1 MDKKLKD
8 LLYRSLDSELNSE
21 EKQTLEKA
29 LSQSAELR
37 QEKEMITSL
46 REDIWRC
53 KTTSFNAR
61 FADRVMNEISLLN
74 QHSENEQFFESLFV
88 FFRPI
93 AIAAV
98 ILIMAI
104 AGYNIN
110 STGRFSLEGALG
122 IPEVTVNDVYDPTL
136 AMVLEE

>member
-8 LLYRSLDSELNSE
+8 LLYRSLDSKLNSD
-21 EKQTLEKA
+21 EKQTLEQA
-29 LSQSAELR
+29 LSQSEELR

-46 REDIWRC
+46 REDIGRS
-53 KTTSFNAR
+53 KATSFNAR
-61 FADRVMNEISLLN
+61 FADRVMNEINLLN
-74 QHSENEQFFESLFV
+74 QVSENDQFFESLFV

-93 AIAAV
+93 AIAAIV
-98 ILIMAI
+98 LIIAI

-122 IPEVTVNDVYDPTL
+122 IPEVTVDDVYVPTL

>member
-8 LLYRSLDSELNSE
+8 LLYRSLDSKLNSD
-21 EKQTLEKA
+21 EKQTLEQA
-29 LSQSAELR
+29 LSQSEELR

-46 REDIWRC
+46 REDIRRS
-53 KTTSFNAR
+53 KATSFNAR
-61 FADRVMNEISLLN
+61 FADRVMNEINLLN
-74 QHSENEQFFESLFV
+74 QVSENDQFFESLFV

-93 AIAAV
+93 AIAAIV
-98 ILIMAI
+98 LIIAI

-122 IPEVTVNDVYDPTL
+122 IPEVTVDDVYVPTL

>member
-8 LLYRSLDSELNSE
+8 LLYRSLDSEINSE
-21 EKQTLEKA
+21 EKQTLEQA
-29 LSQSAELR
+29 LSQSEELR

-46 REDIWRC
+46 RGDIERS
-53 KTTSFNAR
+53 KATSFNAR
-61 FADRVMNEISLLN
+61 FADRVMNEITLLN
-74 QHSENEQFFESLFV
+74 QHNENEQFFESLFL

-98 ILIMAI
+98 VLIIAI

-110 STGRFSLEGALG
+110 STSRISLEGALG
-122 IPEVTVNDVYDPTL
+122 IPEITVNDVYDPTL
-136 AMVLEE
+136 AMILEE